1 MRGLPTIVVG
11 DLNCGEESPA
21 VACLTTELTEC
32 SSCCSSIEGLL
43 GKVGTFVGFDCS
55 IDSQID
61 FIFANKGFKPAAY
74 GVAPDTRENGHCC
87 SDHRPVIADVEF
99 DPDYVIP
106 EAPSSDSAAAESAG
120 GDAADPS
127 AAVAAEAGRL
137 VNSAAEH
144 AANALNSL
152 FKGL

>member
-1 MRGLPTIVVG
+1 M
-11 DLNCGEESPA
+11 
-21 VACLTTELTEC
+21 
-32 SSCCSSIEGLL
+32 
-43 GKVGTFVGFDCS
+43 
-55 IDSQID
+55 
-61 FIFANKGFKPAAY
+61 
-74 GVAPDTRENGHCC
+74 
-87 SDHRPVIADVEF
+87 
-99 DPDYVIP
+99 P